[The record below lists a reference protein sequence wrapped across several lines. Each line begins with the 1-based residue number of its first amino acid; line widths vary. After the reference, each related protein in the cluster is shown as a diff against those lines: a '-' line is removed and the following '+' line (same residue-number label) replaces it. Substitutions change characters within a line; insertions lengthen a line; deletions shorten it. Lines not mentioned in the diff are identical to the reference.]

1 MSNTNRSKD
10 GFIFTGTA
18 FLLVLPA
25 LLLAASFIN
34 MLELGA
40 QGVSNA
46 VHGDVL
52 LYAYD
57 SMSSSFNRSSH
68 DLVSKYGN
76 DENEIQDV
84 LNNVW
89 KPAMEGNFSQELGVN
104 ISIGAIYAVDDNGMI
119 KISGSATNTSG
130 KIWVNIT
137 SMDGELSL
145 TRGMR
150 ALWIAY

>member
-1 MSNTNRSKD
+1 MKD
-10 GFIFTGTA
+10 AKGRRGFIFTGTA

-34 MLELGA
+34 MLEFGA
-40 QGVSNA
+40 HGVSKA
-46 VHGDVL
+46 IHGDVL

-57 SMSSSFNRSSH
+57 SISSSFNRSSH
-68 DLVSKYGN
+68 DLVSKYGD
-76 DENEIQDV
+76 DENEIQDA

-104 ISIGAIYAVDDNGMI
+104 ISIGALYAVDDNSMI
-119 KISGSATNTSG
+119 KISGSSTNTSA

-137 SMDGELSL
+137 SVDGELSL